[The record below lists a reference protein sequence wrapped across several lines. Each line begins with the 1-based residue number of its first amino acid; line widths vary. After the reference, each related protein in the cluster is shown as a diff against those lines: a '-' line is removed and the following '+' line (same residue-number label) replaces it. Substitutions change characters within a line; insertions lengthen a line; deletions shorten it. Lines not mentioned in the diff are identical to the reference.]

1 MGEAVLLESNLYHR
15 HLSRHRLP
23 TSRSWHPITHFLTR
37 RERSPGQEARQ
48 GDCIEECLPTTAL
61 ANSFA
66 RTHTHTQHSTKV
78 RKRKPSNARPGTLLP
93 EITWALA
100 VESTAEMRTA
110 VTNHRR
116 RPPKYQPLSCMSDT
130 PSKCTQLAK
139 RPFLFF
145 HLKLNPSSFLRGV
158 EQSNKGASQTR
169 PL

>member
-15 HLSRHRLP
+15 HLSRHDYPLHGAGTPLP
-23 TSRSWHPITHFLTR
+23 TFSRGGSGVPARRLGRETASRSVCTPP
-37 RERSPGQEARQ
+37 RSR
-48 GDCIEECLPTTAL
+48 TASP
-61 ANSFA
+61 A
-66 RTHTHTQHSTKV
+66 HTHTQHSTKV